1 MLPGLRLVIAAMVA
15 AFVAAAGMS
24 LFSTSR
30 SVSLFTVGPRSAT
43 GSPIERSLPEPP
55 NWKQFV
61 ALAASRRAEEL
72 NRLLDL
78 ADTAPE
84 VAAPAQESREAADM
98 PANDLPRSTTTETA
112 PTDPSTPHE

>member
-1 MLPGLRLVIAAMVA
+1 MIAAMVA
-15 AFVAAAGMS
+15 VFVVAAGMS

-30 SVSLFTVGPRSAT
+30 SVSHFTVGPRSAT
-43 GSPIERSLPEPP
+43 GSPLGSLPEPP

-78 ADTAPE
+78 ADTVPE
-84 VAAPAQESREAADM
+84 APAQA
-98 PANDLPRSTTTETA
+98 
-112 PTDPSTPHE
+112 

>member
-1 MLPGLRLVIAAMVA
+1 VIAAIVA
-15 AFVAAAGMS
+15 VFLTAAGVS

-30 SVSLFTVGPRSAT
+30 SVSQFAVGPRSAT

-78 ADTAPE
+78 ADTMPELPAQIQPQAVEDAATDRPLATETSPAAPE
-84 VAAPAQESREAADM
+84 ALQE
-98 PANDLPRSTTTETA
+98 
-112 PTDPSTPHE
+112 

>member
-1 MLPGLRLVIAAMVA
+1 MIAAMVA
-15 AFVAAAGMS
+15 VFVAAAGVS

-30 SVSLFTVGPRSAT
+30 SVSHVTVGPRSAT
-43 GSPIERSLPEPP
+43 GSPLERSLPEPP

-78 ADTAPE
+78 ADTVPE
-84 VAAPAQESREAADM
+84 VAAPAQASPETVDDTPAGRPLATDTTPVDPAAL
-98 PANDLPRSTTTETA
+98 AE
-112 PTDPSTPHE
+112 